1 MVQKINVFYEGWGER
16 FHWATLG
23 AADLRSPVIFEYT
36 EAAFQRGLELS
47 PYLLPLQRGRDF
59 SKVLF
64 QHQMGLPGPA
74 YDSLPDGWGLLLMDR
89 LFRQRGLE
97 PSRLSVLDRL
107 AYIGNTAMGAMA
119 FESASGL
126 DASEAAPI
134 PLEQL
139 AREVQLVLE
148 DKDTA
153 LLKQLAL
160 VGGSPHGA
168 RPKALVYIDTK
179 HQRAST
185 VPMQEG
191 SPWLVKF
198 PAMHEPSEVCA
209 IEDLY
214 CKSARRCGID
224 VPETLWMD
232 LGGDLS
238 AFGIQR
244 FDREGGH
251 KVPIHTL
258 AAFAGADFRQ
268 PASIGYSALIQATR
282 IFTKDVREVHKAFGR
297 AVFNVIF
304 NNRDDHGKNFS
315 YRMRQDGTWKLS
327 PAYDL
332 TFNRGPNGYHQMD
345 VAGEALTIRRSHL
358 QRLGAEAQLS
368 SIEVDT
374 TIDRVA
380 QEASMF
386 LARVS
391 DYQGIISTT
400 KARDIAAAIGAN
412 TKAALS

>member
-1 MVQKINVFYEGWGER
+1 MQKINVFYEGWGER

-97 PSRLSVLDRL
+97 PSKLSVLDRL

-119 FESASGL
+119 FEPASGL

-258 AAFAGADFRQ
+258 AAFVGADFRQ
-268 PASIGYSALIQATR
+268 PTVRSSRPQGSSPRMCGRSTRRLSVRCSMSFLTTATTTGR
-282 IFTKDVREVHKAFGR
+282 I
-297 AVFNVIF
+297 
-304 NNRDDHGKNFS
+304 
-315 YRMRQDGTWKLS
+315 S
-327 PAYDL
+327 PIECARTAPGSFHPRTTSPSTGDL
-332 TFNRGPNGYHQMD
+332 TATTRWMWRGK
-345 VAGEALTIRRSHL
+345 L
-358 QRLGAEAQLS
+358 
-368 SIEVDT
+368 
-374 TIDRVA
+374 
-380 QEASMF
+380 
-386 LARVS
+386 
-391 DYQGIISTT
+391 
-400 KARDIAAAIGAN
+400 
-412 TKAALS
+412 